1 MSGTLGL
8 IGFGNMGKAIGRGL
22 VKQGVLNA
30 SDLVIYDI
38 DEKAMEAAREL
49 GAATAGSEYE
59 LSVSSDIILLAVK
72 PDSAKGALT
81 ASSRGLAG
89 KALIS
94 IVAGLDQETIGAWT
108 ENEARI
114 LRVMPNTPALVGEGA
129 FGLSSGSSF
138 TKEERITAES
148 WFSAIGLVEWVAE
161 ERIDAVTGLSGGG
174 PAYVALFVEALTDGG
189 VQQGLKRE
197 VAYRLAAQT
206 VLGTAKMILDTGSHP
221 GVLKDAVCS
230 PGGTTIEG
238 ILALERGGVRAAVS
252 EAVVKSSEKSRQL
265 NKKETTGKGA

>member
-22 VKQGVLNA
+22 VKQGVLSA
-30 SDLVIYDI
+30 SDLVVYDI

-49 GAATAGSEYE
+49 GAATADSECSLCANSE
-59 LSVSSDIILLAVK
+59 VILLAVK
-72 PDSAKGALT
+72 PDAAKGALS
-81 ASSRGLAG
+81 ASGSGLAG

-94 IVAGLDQETIGAWT
+94 IVAGLDQKTMGEWT
-108 ENEARI
+108 GNEARI
-114 LRVMPNTPALVGEGA
+114 LRVMPNTPALIGEGA
-129 FGLSSGSSF
+129 FGFSSGSSF
-138 TKEERITAES
+138 TKEEKVTTEN
-148 WFSAIGLVEWVAE
+148 WFSAIGHVEWVAE
-161 ERIDAVTGLSGGG
+161 ERMDAVTGLSGGG
-174 PAYVALFVEALTDGG
+174 PAYVALFVEALADGG
-189 VQQGLKRE
+189 VQQGLKRD

-221 GVLKDAVCS
+221 GALKDAVCS